1 MIFMVLLLFLSAC
14 EKDSGPLN
22 PAGKIRTTKVDPP
35 RSVRIEEGEGNSV
48 DIRWS
53 APASDAGFSGRYNVQ
68 FKRRSKETY
77 KFSYETEERTYNVN
91 VIRDTTYDYR
101 VRSLAAAGW
110 EPSDWVATEYTL
122 TGVAVENSAREA
134 PANAA
139 VAIPDEAL
147 RRYLE
152 RVLKKRRGATITH
165 ADMRKIVNLLEGHTT
180 FQDTGGS
187 LDFLLIESLVGLEA
201 ATNLQNVALGGNN
214 ISDVSPLANLSKLRY
229 LDLRGNQISDVSP
242 LAHLSKLRHL
252 ELKGNQISDL
262 TPLAHLSALRHLD
275 LRGNQISDLTPLA
288 HLSELRYLDLR
299 GNPLLSDASI
309 DEHIPALQQRG
320 VEVVFT
326 PYRLFEDRGSP
337 FDIELVFLD
346 DFTEIEQKAW
356 HQIAHRWEAAIQ
368 MDLPDYTFSAR
379 RNLLCGDHSIS
390 IPAGEQIDDLRIY
403 ITNFVDLYGQGGF
416 GGPQIS
422 RRSSSMPI
430 IGCVGI
436 AVKSQGDFHGMW
448 RTGLHE
454 IGHVLGIGTT
464 WDRMIRDLNGD
475 THFAGPQAIAAFDQA
490 GGSDY
495 QGAKVPIGR
504 LSDDPYYRSHWRG
517 SVVSGELMTSGGSS
531 VLSAITLGALSDLG
545 YTVDFSMAD
554 PYELPP
560 PGAAKP
566 VADAVPFC
574 SLEVEGLPPTVYV
587 DD

>member
-1 MIFMVLLLFLSAC
+1 MMIFTVLLLFLLAC
-14 EKDSGPLN
+14 EKESGPLT

-35 RSVRIEEGEGNSV
+35 RSVRIEKGEGNSV
-48 DIRWS
+48 DISWS

-68 FKRRSKETY
+68 FKRRSNATY
-77 KFSYETEERTYNVN
+77 KFSYETQARTYNVN

-110 EPSDWVATEYTL
+110 EPSDWVTTQYTL
-122 TGVAVENSAREA
+122 TGVAVENSARGA

-139 VAIPDEAL
+139 VSIPDEAL
-147 RRYLE
+147 RRYIE
-152 RVLKKRRGATITH
+152 RVLKKNRGATITH

-180 FQDTGGS
+180 FQRTEYIKIKS
-187 LDFLLIESLVGLEA
+187 LIGLEA
-201 ATNLQNVALGGNN
+201 ATNLQNVM
-214 ISDVSPLANLSKLRY
+214 
-229 LDLRGNQISDVSP
+229 LRGNQISDLTP
-242 LAHLSKLRHL
+242 LAHLSTLRHL
-252 ELKGNQISDL
+252 DLKGNQISDL
-262 TPLAHLSALRHLD
+262 TPLAHLSTLRYLD

-288 HLSELRYLDLR
+288 HLSTLRYLDLR

-326 PYRLFEDRGSP
+326 PYRLFEDRDSP

-346 DFTEIEQKAW
+346 DFTEVEQKAW
-356 HQIAHRWEAAIQ
+356 HQVAHRWEAAIQ

-379 RNLLCGDHSIS
+379 RNLQCGDHSIS

-436 AVKSQGDFHGMW
+436 SLDSQGDFHAMW

-464 WDRMIRDLNGD
+464 WDRMIRDINGD

-504 LSDDPYYRSHWRG
+504 LSDDPYYRIHWRG

-574 SLEVEGLPPTVYV
+574 SLEGLPPPVYV

>member
-1 MIFMVLLLFLSAC
+1 MIFALLLLFLSAC
-14 EKDSGPLN
+14 EKDSGPLT

-68 FKRRSKETY
+68 FKRRSNATY
-77 KFSYETEERTYNVN
+77 KFSYETQERTYNVH
-91 VIRDTTYDYR
+91 VMRDTTYDYR

-110 EPSDWVATEYTL
+110 EASDWVSTEYTL
-122 TGVAVENSAREA
+122 TGVAVENSARGA

-139 VAIPDEAL
+139 VSIPDEAL
-147 RRYLE
+147 RQYLE
-152 RVLKKRRGATITH
+152 RVLKKNRGATITH
-165 ADMRKIVNLLEGHTT
+165 ADMRTIVNLLEGHTT
-180 FQDTGGS
+180 FQG
-187 LDFLLIESLVGLEA
+187 IEYRLQIKSLVGLEA

-214 ISDVSPLANLSKLRY
+214 ISDVSPLAHLSTLRY

-242 LAHLSKLRHL
+242 LAHLSTLRYL
-252 ELKGNQISDL
+252 DLKGNHISDVS
-262 TPLAHLSALRHLD
+262 PLAHLSTLSHLD
-275 LRGNQISDLTPLA
+275 LRSNQISDVSPLA
-288 HLSELRYLDLR
+288 HLSTLSYLDLR

-326 PYRLFEDRGSP
+326 PHRLFEDRDSP

-346 DFTEIEQKAW
+346 DFPEIEQETW

-403 ITNFVDLYGQGGF
+403 IVSVDAIDSSGRVGGF

-436 AVKSQGDFHGMW
+436 GLQFQGDSYDIW
-448 RTGLHE
+448 RIGLHE

-495 QGAKVPIGR
+495 QGAKVPTG
-504 LSDDPYYRSHWRG
+504 LQYNRSHWRAG
-517 SVVSGELMTSGGSS
+517 VMSGDLMTSGISS

-566 VADAVPFC
+566 IADAVPFC
-574 SLEVEGLPPTVYV
+574 SLEVEGLPPPVYV